1 MAALAPGDTTRYR
14 RGMAMTLR
22 LPDDVQEA
30 LKATADRE
38 GRSMQAVAVE
48 AVRVYTAQRTKR
60 RDETVARL
68 VREHSE
74 TLSRL
79 A

>member
-1 MAALAPGDTTRYR
+1 
-14 RGMAMTLR
+14 MAMTLR
-22 LPDDVQEA
+22 LPDDVHDA
-30 LKATADRE
+30 LKATAERE

-48 AVRVYTAQRTKR
+48 AVRLYTTQRARR
-60 RDETVARL
+60 RDQTIARL
-68 VREHSE
+68 VRDHAE